1 MRCHKLGYVRSLRVT
16 QSVPRA
22 VDILIVALLAPLAFP
37 VCIMLCALVALDV
50 GRPIFFR
57 QMRPGFK
64 GSIFAI
70 YKFRTMTDA
79 RDDAG
84 VLLPDSQRLTTF
96 GRILRTTSL
105 DELPSL
111 LNLIRGEIRL
121 VGPRPLLVE
130 YLELYTSEQM
140 RRHDVPPGITGWAQI
155 MGRNRLTW
163 DEKFSLDLWY
173 VDNRSFS
180 LDVKILLLTV
190 WRVISRNGISADGE
204 ATMSRFKGSGK
215 LK

>member
-1 MRCHKLGYVRSLRVT
+1 M
-16 QSVPRA
+16 PRA
-22 VDILIVALLAPLAFP
+22 VDILIVALLAPLVFP
-37 VCIMLCALVALDV
+37 LCVILCALVAFDV

-57 QMRPGFK
+57 QLRPGFK

-79 RDDAG
+79 CDGAG
-84 VLLPDSQRLTTF
+84 VPLPDGQRLTRF
-96 GRILRTTSL
+96 GKLMRATSL

-111 LNLIRGEIRL
+111 LNLVRGEIRL

-140 RRHDVPPGITGWAQI
+140 RRHDVPPGITGWAQV
-155 MGRNRLTW
+155 MGRNKLTW

-180 LDVKILLLTV
+180 LDVKILVLTI

-204 ATMSRFKGSGK
+204 VTMSRFKGSGE